1 MNNKDA
7 LKSVAMN
14 EKNPKYTKAIQRLV
28 PLYQRPTDIRSA
40 FERDYTRILYSKA
53 YRRLKHKTQVF
64 FDVDN
69 DHVCTRLEHVTLV
82 QSISETIAKYLGLN
96 VELTKAIAVG
106 HDLGHAPFGH
116 GGERILNKLHVQ
128 YGLGTFFHEKNSLYF
143 IDKIEKLKDENNQD
157 LPLNLTYATRDGIIS
172 HCGEVHLPHIKP
184 RDNAIDLNDY
194 QTAGQYAPYTYEG
207 CVVKMADK
215 IAYLSRDIE
224 DAIALDLLDLTKVE
238 ELLLK
243 IKKLWPNIQSL
254 DNGTLVHYFILDV
267 CEHSSIEKGI
277 SLSSEAFDLM
287 KILMKFNYENI
298 YLIERL
304 KIFDNYVSMMIQSI
318 FDVLYDA
325 TDYSQ
330 LPYPLLKKY
339 YQKWVEEFNN
349 TLYNYDEPK
358 DKIKSILD
366 FIAGMT
372 DQFLIRAFNE
382 LISFH

>member
-28 PLYQRPTDIRSA
+28 PLYQRPTDIRSD

-116 GGERILNKLHVQ
+116 GGERILNQLHVQ

-224 DAIALDLLDLTKVE
+224 DAIALDLLDLIKVE

-254 DNGTLVHYFILDV
+254 DNGTLVHYFIMDV

>member
-1 MNNKDA
+1 MTNRNSF
-7 LKSVAMN
+7 KSVAMN
-14 EKNPKYTKAIQRLV
+14 EGNSKYCISIERLND
-28 PLYQRPTDIRSA
+28 LYQRPTDIRNP

-82 QSISETIAKYLGLN
+82 QSISETISKYLGLN
-96 VELTKAIAVG
+96 VDLTKAIAVG

-116 GGERILNKLHVQ
+116 GGERILNKLHLQ

-143 IDKIEKLKDENNQD
+143 IDKIEKLRDENHHD
-157 LPLNLTYATRDGIIS
+157 TPLNLTYAVRDGIIS

-184 RDNAIDLNDY
+184 RSEVIDLNDY

-224 DAIALDLLDLTKVE
+224 DAIALNLLDSNKVD
-238 ELLLK
+238 ELLLE
-243 IKKLWPNIQSL
+243 IKKLWPNITSL
-254 DNGTLVHYFILDV
+254 DNGTLVHYFIMDV
-267 CEHSSIEKGI
+267 CENSNVEDGI
-277 SLSSEAFDLM
+277 SLSSSAFDLM
-287 KILMKFNYENI
+287 KLLMKFNYDNI

-318 FDVLYDA
+318 FDVLNHC
-325 TDYSQ
+325 TDYNT
-330 LPYPLLKKY
+330 LTYPLLKKY
-339 YQKWVEEFNN
+339 YLKWVEEYDGS
-349 TLYNYDEPK
+349 LYNYNDQK
-358 DKIKSILD
+358 DRIKSILD

-372 DQFLIRAFNE
+372 DQFLIRVFNE